1 MIETGIY
8 VFKKEFC
15 PMLDIPNNQVNNRQ
29 EELLE
34 WLHNFFDYEIIR
46 EKPIKIVIKEVIGT
60 YQPLPRKK
68 YTVNAR
74 LERSAKAK
82 KDYEEYTIKSL
93 PKKYAPT
100 SKSYIARNA
109 IEDFGYEE
117 YGHESARYV
126 AAAYVKEP
134 FDNNA
139 ETNNKN
145 VWVYCS
151 SYEPLDEETLIK
163 WKKILMEEHISEKEA
178 ANAFYRQEQGEDVSK
193 EKSYYKNAL
202 ERFKVEVGGIPVL
215 VKEWR
220 LKK

>member
-1 MIETGIY
+1 METGIY
-8 VFKKEFC
+8 LLKKEFG
-15 PMLDIPNNQVNNRQ
+15 PMLGIPNNQIDRRK
-29 EELLE
+29 EELYE
-34 WLHNFFDYEIIR
+34 WLKNFFVFDILDGIPVRINIKEIIG
-46 EKPIKIVIKEVIGT
+46 E
-60 YQPLPRKK
+60 YQPLPRK
-68 YTVNAR
+68 YNNTMR
-74 LERSAKAK
+74 QERVAKAK
-82 KDYEEYTIKSL
+82 KQYEEYTIKSL

-117 YGHESARYV
+117 YGHESAKYI

-202 ERFKVEVGGIPVL
+202 ERFKVEVGEIPVL

>member
-1 MIETGIY
+1 METGIY
-8 VFKKEFC
+8 LLKKEFG
-15 PMLDIPNNQVNNRQ
+15 PMLGIPNNQIDRRK
-29 EELLE
+29 EELYE
-34 WLHNFFDYEIIR
+34 WLKNFFVFDILDGIPVCINIKEIIG
-46 EKPIKIVIKEVIGT
+46 E
-60 YQPLPRKK
+60 YQPLPRK
-68 YTVNAR
+68 YNNTMR
-74 LERSAKAK
+74 QERVAKAK
-82 KDYEEYTIKSL
+82 KQYEEYTIKSL

-117 YGHESARYV
+117 YGHESAKYV

-151 SYEPLDEETLIK
+151 GYEPLDEETLIK